1 MRQNKLF
8 SSIYITGTGL
18 SIAFTMVLFIIYY
31 VKFAPVY
38 PEYNRSRTLVI
49 DMMNVT
55 QKDNPGNYSCNHGV
69 SYKVV
74 DMLKDLPHLDKIGAS
89 SQMGNY
95 LGYALTMPE
104 SNEVY
109 MPIVNLTDRGFWEVF
124 TFDFI
129 DGKPYEQA
137 DVEAG
142 LPKAVISESLA
153 KRIFT
158 RSDIAGEYI
167 DLDGK
172 DVQVCGVVKD
182 ASTATPITVGEI
194 YLPLYFCDQLRP
206 SSFDYGLSGSVQL
219 YLTAPSEDD
228 IEPLRSEV
236 QEVFKQH
243 NLQETEL
250 DNNLLN
256 QPDIWWKNYFR
267 TECNHEPDIA
277 KAVRSILYMLLAL
290 LFIPAMNL
298 CGMIS
303 SRMDERLSEIGLRKA
318 YGATNRSLI
327 GQILTENLL
336 LTVIGGLLG
345 LALAYIITIAG
356 GETILNLMDENVTLF
371 KTISTKIN
379 LEMLINLPLFLTVF
393 GVCVLLNLISALVP
407 TLLALRHPIIHS
419 IQTKR

>member
-38 PEYNRSRTLVI
+38 PEYNRDRTLVI

-95 LGYALTMPE
+95 LGYALTMPK

-124 TFDFI
+124 TFEFI

-153 KRIFT
+153 KRVFT
-158 RSDIAGEYI
+158 RTDVAGEYI

-172 DVQVCGVVKD
+172 DVQVCGVVRD
-182 ASTATPITVGEI
+182 ASTATPITVGEM

-219 YLTAPSEDD
+219 YLTATSEDD
-228 IEPLRSEV
+228 IESLRSEV

-243 NLQETEL
+243 NLQDEKL
-250 DNNLLN
+250 NSNLMN

-277 KAVRSILYMLLAL
+277 KAVRGILYMLLAL

-303 SRMDERLSEIGLRKA
+303 SRMDERLSEMGLRKA

-336 LTVIGGLLG
+336 LTIIGGLLG
-345 LALAYIITIAG
+345 LALAYIITRAG
-356 GETILNLMDENVTLF
+356 GETILNLMDEDVTLF

-393 GVCVLLNLISALVP
+393 GTCVLLNLISALVP

>member
-38 PEYNRSRTLVI
+38 PEYNRNRTLVI
-49 DMMNVT
+49 DMMNIT
-55 QKDNPGNYSCNHGV
+55 MKENQGNYSCNHGV

-74 DMLKDLPHLDKIGAS
+74 DKLKDLPHLDKIGAS
-89 SQMGNY
+89 SMMGDY

-158 RSDIAGEYI
+158 RSDVAGEYI

-194 YLPLYFCDQLRP
+194 YLPLYFLDQLRP

-243 NLQETEL
+243 NLQDEKL
-250 DNNLLN
+250 NSNLMN

-277 KAVRSILYMLLAL
+277 KAVRGILYMLLAL

-303 SRMDERLSEIGLRKA
+303 SRMDERLSEMGLRNA

-336 LTVIGGLLG
+336 LTIIGGLLG

>member
-38 PEYNRSRTLVI
+38 PEYNRNRTLVI
-49 DMMNVT
+49 DMMNIT
-55 QKDNPGNYSCNHGV
+55 QKDNPGNYFCNHGL

-89 SQMGNY
+89 SMMGDY

-158 RSDIAGEYI
+158 RSDVAGEYI

-194 YLPLYFCDQLRP
+194 YLPLYFLDKLRP

-250 DNNLLN
+250 DNNLMN

-277 KAVRSILYMLLAL
+277 KAVRGILYMLLAL

-303 SRMDERLSEIGLRKA
+303 SRMDERLSEMGLRKA

-336 LTVIGGLLG
+336 LTIIGGLLG